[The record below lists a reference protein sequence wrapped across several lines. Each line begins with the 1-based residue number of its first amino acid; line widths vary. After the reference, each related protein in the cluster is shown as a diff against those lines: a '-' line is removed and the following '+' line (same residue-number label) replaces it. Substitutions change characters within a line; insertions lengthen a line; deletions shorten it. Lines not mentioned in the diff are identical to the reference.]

1 MRGRHIVQQVIFYIL
16 NKNLVRPL
24 VLNEQMEK
32 SLEKIEA
39 VISDLLRNS
48 EDLSDVVAAQ
58 DKEISRMKDSLQ
70 WLLER
75 EFERQ
80 NAENTAIVIAM
91 LCLDLTSKPCI

>member
-1 MRGRHIVQQVIFYIL
+1 MRSRHIVHRVIFYML
-16 NKNLVRPL
+16 NKNLLGLL

-48 EDLSDVVAAQ
+48 EDLSDIVAAQ
-58 DKEISRMKDSLQ
+58 DKELSRIQDSLK

-80 NAENTAIVIAM
+80 NTENTATAE
-91 LCLDLTSKPCI
+91 KPPPHW

>member
-1 MRGRHIVQQVIFYIL
+1 MMQQLIFYIL
-16 NKNLVRPL
+16 NENFVRPT
-24 VLNEQMEK
+24 VLNEQVEK

-58 DKEISRMKDSLQ
+58 DKEISRIKDSLQ
-70 WLLER
+70 WLLEQ

-80 NAENTAIVIAM
+80 NIENTA
-91 LCLDLTSKPCI
+91 TPEKPPPHW

>member
-1 MRGRHIVQQVIFYIL
+1 MQQLIFYIL
-16 NKNLVRPL
+16 NENFVRPL
-24 VLNEQMEK
+24 VLNEQVEK

-58 DKEISRMKDSLQ
+58 DKEISRIKDSLK
-70 WLLER
+70 WLLEQ

-80 NAENTAIVIAM
+80 NIENTATAE
-91 LCLDLTSKPCI
+91 KPPPHW

>member
-1 MRGRHIVQQVIFYIL
+1 VRSRHIVYQLIFYIL
-16 NKNLVRPL
+16 NENFVRPI
-24 VLNEQMEK
+24 VLNEQVEK

-58 DKEISRMKDSLQ
+58 DKEISRIKDSLH
-70 WLLER
+70 WLLEQ

-80 NAENTAIVIAM
+80 NIENTA
-91 LCLDLTSKPCI
+91 TTEKPPPHW

>member
-1 MRGRHIVQQVIFYIL
+1 MRSRHIVQQVIFYIL

-58 DKEISRMKDSLQ
+58 DLSL
-70 WLLER
+70 
-75 EFERQ
+75 
-80 NAENTAIVIAM
+80 IHI
-91 LCLDLTSKPCI
+91 

>member
-1 MRGRHIVQQVIFYIL
+1 MRSRHIVQQVIFYIL

-80 NAENTAIVIAM
+80 NAENTAAAE
-91 LCLDLTSKPCI
+91 KPPPHW

>member
-1 MRGRHIVQQVIFYIL
+1 ML
-16 NKNLVRPL
+16 SKNLLGLL
-24 VLNEQMEK
+24 VLNEQIEK

-48 EDLSDVVAAQ
+48 EDLSDIVAAQ
-58 DKEISRMKDSLQ
+58 DKELSRIQDSLK

-80 NAENTAIVIAM
+80 NAENTAIAE
-91 LCLDLTSKPCI
+91 KPP

>member
-1 MRGRHIVQQVIFYIL
+1 MRSRHIVYQLIFYIL
-16 NKNLVRPL
+16 NENFVRPT
-24 VLNEQMEK
+24 VLNEQVEK

-58 DKEISRMKDSLQ
+58 DKEISRIKDSLQ
-70 WLLER
+70 WLLEQ

-80 NAENTAIVIAM
+80 NIENTA
-91 LCLDLTSKPCI
+91 TTEKPPPHW

>member
-1 MRGRHIVQQVIFYIL
+1 MRSRHIVQQVIFYIL
-16 NKNLVRPL
+16 NKNLVRLL
-24 VLNEQMEK
+24 VLNEKMEK

-80 NAENTAIVIAM
+80 NAENTATAE
-91 LCLDLTSKPCI
+91 KPPHW

>member
-1 MRGRHIVQQVIFYIL
+1 MRSRHIVQQVIFYIL

-39 VISDLLRNS
+39 VISDLLRNN

-70 WLLER
+70 WLLDR

-80 NAENTAIVIAM
+80 VAENTATTEK
-91 LCLDLTSKPCI
+91 LPPHW

>member
-1 MRGRHIVQQVIFYIL
+1 MRSRHIVHRVIFYML
-16 NKNLVRPL
+16 NKNLLGLL

-48 EDLSDVVAAQ
+48 EDLSDIVAAQ
-58 DKEISRMKDSLQ
+58 DKELSRIQDSLK

-80 NAENTAIVIAM
+80 NSEDTAIAE
-91 LCLDLTSKPCI
+91 KPP

>member
-1 MRGRHIVQQVIFYIL
+1 MRSRHIVQQVIFYIL

-32 SLEKIEA
+32 SLEKIES

-58 DKEISRMKDSLQ
+58 DKEISRMKDSLL
-70 WLLER
+70 WLLTR
-75 EFERQ
+75 QFERQ
-80 NAENTAIVIAM
+80 NAENTATAE
-91 LCLDLTSKPCI
+91 KPPPQW

>member
-1 MRGRHIVQQVIFYIL
+1 MRSRHIVQQLIFYIL
-16 NKNLVRPL
+16 NENFVRPL
-24 VLNEQMEK
+24 VLNEQVEK

-58 DKEISRMKDSLQ
+58 DKEISKIKDSLQ
-70 WLLER
+70 WLLEQ

-80 NAENTAIVIAM
+80 NIENTATAE
-91 LCLDLTSKPCI
+91 KPPPHW

>member
-1 MRGRHIVQQVIFYIL
+1 MRSRHIVQQLIFYIL
-16 NKNLVRPL
+16 NENFERPI
-24 VLNEQMEK
+24 VLNEQLEK

-58 DKEISRMKDSLQ
+58 DKEISKIKDSLQ
-70 WLLER
+70 WLLEQ

-80 NAENTAIVIAM
+80 NIENTATAE
-91 LCLDLTSKPCI
+91 KPPPHW

>member
-1 MRGRHIVQQVIFYIL
+1 MRSRHIVQQLVFYIL
-16 NKNLVRPL
+16 NENFVRPL
-24 VLNEQMEK
+24 VLNEQVEK

-58 DKEISRMKDSLQ
+58 DKEISRIKDSLQ
-70 WLLER
+70 WLLEQ

-80 NAENTAIVIAM
+80 NIENTATAE
-91 LCLDLTSKPCI
+91 KPPPHW

>member
-1 MRGRHIVQQVIFYIL
+1 MQQVIFYIL

-70 WLLER
+70 WLLDR

-80 NAENTAIVIAM
+80 IAENTA
-91 LCLDLTSKPCI
+91 TTEKPPPHW

>member
-1 MRGRHIVQQVIFYIL
+1 MRSRHIVQQLVFYIL
-16 NKNLVRPL
+16 NENFVRPI
-24 VLNEQMEK
+24 VLKEQVEK

-58 DKEISRMKDSLQ
+58 DKEISRIKDSLQ
-70 WLLER
+70 WLLEQ

-80 NAENTAIVIAM
+80 NIENTATAE
-91 LCLDLTSKPCI
+91 KPPPHW

>member
-1 MRGRHIVQQVIFYIL
+1 M
-16 NKNLVRPL
+16 RPL
-24 VLNEQMEK
+24 VLNEKMEK

-39 VISDLLRNS
+39 VISDLLRSS

-70 WLLER
+70 WLLDR

-80 NAENTAIVIAM
+80 IAENTA
-91 LCLDLTSKPCI
+91 TTEKPPPHW

>member
-1 MRGRHIVQQVIFYIL
+1 MRSRHIVQQVIFYIL

-24 VLNEQMEK
+24 VLNEQLEK

-58 DKEISRMKDSLQ
+58 DKEISSMKDSLQ

-80 NAENTAIVIAM
+80 NAENTATAE
-91 LCLDLTSKPCI
+91 KPPHW

>member
-1 MRGRHIVQQVIFYIL
+1 VRSRHIVHRVIFYML
-16 NKNLVRPL
+16 NKNLLGLL

-48 EDLSDVVAAQ
+48 EDLSDIVAAQ
-58 DKEISRMKDSLQ
+58 DKELSRIQDSLK

-80 NAENTAIVIAM
+80 NAENTAIAE
-91 LCLDLTSKPCI
+91 KPP

>member
-1 MRGRHIVQQVIFYIL
+1 MRSRHIVQQLIFYIL
-16 NKNLVRPL
+16 NENFVRSI
-24 VLNEQMEK
+24 VLNEQVEK

-58 DKEISRMKDSLQ
+58 DKEISKIKDSLQ
-70 WLLER
+70 WLLEQ

-80 NAENTAIVIAM
+80 NIENTATAE
-91 LCLDLTSKPCI
+91 KPPPHW

>member
-1 MRGRHIVQQVIFYIL
+1 MRPI
-16 NKNLVRPL
+16 
-24 VLNEQMEK
+24 VLNEQVEK

-58 DKEISRMKDSLQ
+58 DKEISKIKDSLQ
-70 WLLER
+70 WLLEQ

-80 NAENTAIVIAM
+80 NIENIATAE
-91 LCLDLTSKPCI
+91 KPPPHW

>member
-1 MRGRHIVQQVIFYIL
+1 MRSRHIVQQLILYIL
-16 NKNLVRPL
+16 NENFVRPI
-24 VLNEQMEK
+24 VLNEQVEK

-58 DKEISRMKDSLQ
+58 DKEISKIKDSLQ
-70 WLLER
+70 WLLEQ

-80 NAENTAIVIAM
+80 NIENTATAE
-91 LCLDLTSKPCI
+91 KPPSHW